1 MVGAV
6 RRHEPGSLE
15 RVIFAVHGDAAEA
28 AFSGAAESG

>member
-15 RVIFAVHGDAAEA
+15 RVVFAVHGDEAETAFRQAAK
-28 AFSGAAESG
+28 SG